1 MDKLRKNCPICECDT
16 YEKVFF
22 RDFTPLKEIS
32 PFKSYDVVI
41 CEKCGLVY
49 ANNIISNM
57 PIFEYYDMV
66 SKYDSDYGV
75 SSESQNRYKSICE
88 FISKKIYTNQCILD
102 IGCATGGLLY
112 NLKKMGYKK
121 IMGLEPSL
129 KCAEYAK
136 DNYDIDVYV
145 GSIYSENNF
154 CNEKFDLIIL
164 EQVLEHIIDLKIEIK
179 ECLKY
184 LKEDG
189 KIYIG
194 VPNLARLFEYDNELF
209 QAFST
214 EHINYFNLKTLEIL
228 MSKLGFSLLESQ
240 EGIAVSIQTIWRK
253 ENKVVQKVR
262 DDESEKLIFKY
273 INNSNKL
280 VDKIKRRLNE
290 VDFSKGCYIWGAG
303 THTAMIFQIF
313 SANKFNIKGIID
325 FNKNYIGKKI
335 IDINISFP
343 CKKLEKK
350 YPIIISSQYSQN
362 EIEDY
367 IKNKLKLENEIIKLY

>member
-1 MDKLRKNCPICECDT
+1 M
-16 YEKVFF
+16 
-22 RDFTPLKEIS
+22 
-32 PFKSYDVVI
+32 
-41 CEKCGLVY
+41 
-49 ANNIISNM
+49 
-57 PIFEYYDMV
+57 
-66 SKYDSDYGV
+66 
-75 SSESQNRYKSICE
+75 
-88 FISKKIYTNQCILD
+88 
-102 IGCATGGLLY
+102 
-112 NLKKMGYKK
+112 
-121 IMGLEPSL
+121 
-129 KCAEYAK
+129 
-136 DNYDIDVYV
+136 
-145 GSIYSENNF
+145 
-154 CNEKFDLIIL
+154 
-164 EQVLEHIIDLKIEIK
+164 EHIIDLKIEIK

-240 EGIAVSIQTIWRK
+240 EGIGVSIQTIWRK